1 MLKDKLKAALA
12 PLNLAQVNDGDY
24 ARTGYHLEVAA
35 GPGQMPAVAQA
46 MLDQGCFLESLTA
59 VDLRESFTLVYHF
72 ASFDE
77 LCRTVVHA
85 TLTKEAKEAKEAQG
99 AQAPTI
105 SQVYPGADWYEREVY
120 DLFGIKF
127 AGHPNLKR
135 LLLPED
141 ADFHP
146 LLKDFGAEPGND

>member
-1 MLKDKLKAALA
+1 MLKDNLKKALA
-12 PLNLAQVNDGDY
+12 PLGLEQVADGDY
-24 ARTGYHLEVAA
+24 AKTGYHLEVTAKPA
-35 GPGQMPAVAQA
+35 QMPAVAQA
-46 MLDQGCFLESLTA
+46 LLEQECFLESLTA
-59 VDLRESFTLVYHF
+59 VDLRESFSLVYHF
-72 ASFDE
+72 ASFTE

-85 TLTKEAKEAKEAQG
+85 SLAKD

-105 SQVYPGADWYEREVY
+105 SAVYPAADWYEREVY

-135 LLLPED
+135 ILLPED

-146 LLKDFGAEPGND
+146 LLKDFGAEAAND

>member
-1 MLKDKLKAALA
+1 MLKDKLKTALA
-12 PLNLAQVNDGDY
+12 SLNLAQVRDGDY
-24 ARTGYHLEVAA
+24 ARTGSHLEVAA
-35 GPGQMPAVAQA
+35 APGQMPAVAQA

-77 LCRTVVHA
+77 LCRTVVRA
-85 TLTKEAKEAKEAQG
+85 SLTKEAKGTKEAQE

-146 LLKDFGAEPGND
+146 LLKDFGAEPGNA

>member
-12 PLNLAQVNDGDY
+12 PLNLAQVSDGDY
-24 ARTGYHLEVAA
+24 AKTGYHLEVAA
-35 GPGQMPAVAQA
+35 GPEQMPAVAQA
-46 MLDQGCFLESLTA
+46 MLDQGCFLESFTA

-72 ASFDE
+72 ANFAE

-85 TLTKEAKEAKEAQG
+85 SLTKETKEAKG

-105 SQVYPGADWYEREVY
+105 SRVYPGADWYEREVY

>member
-1 MLKDKLKAALA
+1 MLIDKIQKTLS
-12 PLNLAQVNDGDY
+12 PLNLAKVAPGDY
-24 ARTGYHLEVAA
+24 AKTGYHLEVAA
-35 GPGQMPAVAQA
+35 TPEQMPQVAQA
-46 MLDQGCFLESLTA
+46 MLDTDCFLESMTA
-59 VDLRESFTLVYHF
+59 VDLKESFTLVYHF
-72 ASFDE
+72 ANFFE

-85 TLTKEAKEAKEAQG
+85 SLAKG
-99 AQAPTI
+99 AEPPTI
-105 SQVYPGADWYEREVY
+105 SQVYPGADWYEREVF

-146 LLKDFGAEPGND
+146 LLKEFAAEAEPTQ

>member
-1 MLKDKLKAALA
+1 MLLDSIPKALA
-12 PLNLAQVNDGDY
+12 PLNLEKVAPGEY
-24 ARTGYHLEVAA
+24 AKTGYHLEVAA
-35 GPGQMPAVAQA
+35 TPAQMPAVAQA
-46 MLDQGCFLESLTA
+46 LLKEGCLLESLTA
-59 VDLRESFTLVYHF
+59 VDTSREAFTLVYHF
-72 ASFDE
+72 ANFYE

-85 TLTKEAKEAKEAQG
+85 SLPKDAE
-99 AQAPTI
+99 APTI

-141 ADFHP
+141 ATIHP
-146 LLKDFGAEPGND
+146 LRKEFPEEAEVKGEAPK

>member
-1 MLKDKLKAALA
+1 MLKDKIKKALA
-12 PLNLAQVNDGDY
+12 PLDLEQVADGDY
-24 ARTGYHLEVAA
+24 AKTGYHLTVQAR
-35 GPGQMPAVAQA
+35 PQQMPDLARA
-46 MLDQGCFLESLTA
+46 MLEQGCFLESLTA
-59 VDLRESFTLVYHF
+59 LDLRESFSVVYHF
-72 ASFDE
+72 AHFDE

-85 TLTKEAKEAKEAQG
+85 SLAKD

-105 SQVYPGADWYEREVY
+105 CQVYPAADWYEREVY

-135 LLLPED
+135 ILLPDD

-146 LLKDFGAEPGND
+146 LLKDFGAEAAND

>member
-1 MLKDKLKAALA
+1 MLKDNIKKALA
-12 PLNLAQVNDGDY
+12 PLDLAQVADGEY
-24 ARTGYHLEVAA
+24 AKTGYHLELSAA
-35 GPGQMPAVAQA
+35 PAQMPAVAQA

-59 VDLRESFTLVYHF
+59 LDLRESFSVVYHF
-72 ASFDE
+72 AHFSE

-85 TLTKEAKEAKEAQG
+85 SLPKE

-105 SQVYPGADWYEREVY
+105 SQVYPAADWYEREVY

-135 LLLPED
+135 ILLPED

-146 LLKDFGAEPGND
+146 LLKDFGAEAGND

>member
-1 MLKDKLKAALA
+1 MLKDKIKAALA
-12 PLNLAQVNDGDY
+12 PLDLAQVNDGDY
-24 ARTGYHLEVAA
+24 SKTGYHLEVAA
-35 GPGQMPAVAQA
+35 APGQMPAVAQA

-85 TLTKEAKEAKEAQG
+85 SLTKEAEEAQG

-146 LLKDFGAEPGND
+146 LLKDFGAQPKND

>member
-1 MLKDKLKAALA
+1 MLKDKLKQALA
-12 PLNLAQVNDGDY
+12 PLDLEQVADGDY
-24 ARTGYHLEVAA
+24 AKTGYHLEVTAR
-35 GPGQMPAVAQA
+35 PQQMPEVAQA
-46 MLDQGCFLESLTA
+46 MLEQGCFLESLTA
-59 VDLRESFTLVYHF
+59 VDLRESFSLVYHF
-72 ASFDE
+72 ANFEE

-85 TLTKEAKEAKEAQG
+85 SLAKG
-99 AQAPTI
+99 VQAPTI
-105 SQVYPGADWYEREVY
+105 YQVYPAADWYEREVY

-146 LLKDFGAEPGND
+146 LLKDFGAEAAND

>member
-1 MLKDKLKAALA
+1 MLKDNIQAALA
-12 PLNLAQVNDGDY
+12 PLNLAQVSDGDY
-24 ARTGYHLEVAA
+24 SKTGYHLEVAA
-35 GPGQMPAVAQA
+35 APGQMPAVAQG
-46 MLDQGCFLESLTA
+46 MLEAGCFLESLTA

-77 LCRTVVHA
+77 LCRTVVRA
-85 TLTKEAKEAKEAQG
+85 SLAKEAQE
-99 AQAPTI
+99 AQEAQPPTI
-105 SQVYPGADWYEREVY
+105 SRVYPGADWYEREVY

-146 LLKDFGAEPGND
+146 LLKDFGAEPQND

>member
-1 MLKDKLKAALA
+1 MLQDKIKQALAALS
-12 PLNLAQVNDGDY
+12 LEQVADGDY
-24 ARTGYHLEVAA
+24 SKSGCHLEVAA
-35 GPGQMPAVAQA
+35 TPEQMPDVARA
-46 MLDQGCFLESLTA
+46 MLGLDCFLESLTA
-59 VDLRESFTLVYHF
+59 VDLVETFTLVYHF

-85 TLTKEAKEAKEAQG
+85 TLPKPKG
-99 AQAPTI
+99 ATSI

-120 DLFGIKF
+120 DLFGIHF
-127 AGHPNLKR
+127 YGHPNLKR

-146 LLKDFGAEPGND
+146 LLKGFVAEPWK